1 MYSRKNVHE
10 AGSTACAIKLQKHA
24 RGYETRMF
32 SCVAA
37 FGSDNKSLAVPDFD
51 VEYRQD
57 LSMTGLL
64 GQVKIGRAYLLT

>member
-1 MYSRKNVHE
+1 
-10 AGSTACAIKLQKHA
+10 
-24 RGYETRMF
+24 MF